1 MNTLMLSSKS
11 YKESKEHDFGD
22 CFISDN
28 GNDVVVFDCGSN
40 EHAEKVIE
48 YLENNYGPDKKA
60 IVFLSH
66 NDSDHFNGIPKLIE
80 KEKVE
85 KVYTILFLK
94 LYHELLDKIDDGRK
108 TNNSI
113 KEQIAELYSNITS
126 LEGQGILFSIYDNND
141 SFVKVCNGIN
151 IVGPTKEYALKA
163 AAKALDSCQGNTLD
177 KETVIN
183 AASVQLSIA
192 FGTSK
197 MLLTG
202 DSSTDAIQENVKTH
216 QIIQI
221 PHHGRLD
228 HAEDLFEIKKYDKDT
243 VYLISD
249 NKGSSSGGS
258 EELISKGKNKG
269 HTIFN
274 TRTEDTKTINSTT
287 YQKSYRMGS
296 YI

>member
-1 MNTLMLSSKS
+1 MNSLMLSSKS
-11 YKESKEHDFGD
+11 YKESNEHDFGD
-22 CFISDN
+22 CFIIDN
-28 GNDVVVFDCGSN
+28 GSDVVVFDCGSN

-48 YLENNYGPDKKA
+48 YLERNYGPSKKA

-80 KEKVE
+80 EGKVD

-94 LYHELLDKIDDGRK
+94 LYHELLYEIDDGRK

-151 IVGPTKEYALKA
+151 IVGPTKEYAIKA
-163 AAKALDSCQGNTLD
+163 AAKALDSCQGNTID

-183 AASVQLSIA
+183 AASVQLSID

-202 DSSTDAIQENVKTH
+202 DSSIDAIQENVKTH

-249 NKGSSSGGS
+249 NKGSNSGGS

-274 TRTEDTKTINSTT
+274 TRTEDTKIIDSTT
-287 YQKSYRMGS
+287 YQKSYRAGS
-296 YI
+296 YV

>member
-1 MNTLMLSSKS
+1 M
-11 YKESKEHDFGD
+11 
-22 CFISDN
+22 
-28 GNDVVVFDCGSN
+28 
-40 EHAEKVIE
+40 
-48 YLENNYGPDKKA
+48 
-60 IVFLSH
+60 
-66 NDSDHFNGIPKLIE
+66 
-80 KEKVE
+80 
-85 KVYTILFLK
+85 
-94 LYHELLDKIDDGRK
+94 
-108 TNNSI
+108 
-113 KEQIAELYSNITS
+113 YSNITS
-126 LEGQGILFSIYDNND
+126 LEGQGILFSIYDNKD

-151 IVGPTKEYALKA
+151 IVGPTKEYAIKA
-163 AAKALDSCQGNTLD
+163 AAKALDSCEGNTLN

-183 AASVQLSIA
+183 AASVQLSID
-192 FGTSK
+192 FESSK

-287 YQKSYRMGS
+287 YQKSYRVGS

>member
-1 MNTLMLSSKS
+1 MNSLMLSSKS
-11 YKESKEHDFGD
+11 YKESNEHDFGD
-22 CFISDN
+22 CFIIDN
-28 GNDVVVFDCGSN
+28 GSDVVVFDCGSN

-48 YLENNYGPDKKA
+48 YLERNYGPSKKA

-80 KEKVE
+80 EGKVD

-94 LYHELLDKIDDGRK
+94 LYHELLYEIDDGRK

-151 IVGPTKEYALKA
+151 IVGPTKEYAIKA
-163 AAKALDSCQGNTLD
+163 AAKALDSCQGNTID

-183 AASVQLSIA
+183 AASVQLSID

-228 HAEDLFEIKKYDKDT
+228 HAEDLFEIKKNDKDT

-249 NKGSSSGGS
+249 NKGSNSGGS

-274 TRTEDTKTINSTT
+274 TRTEDTKIIDSTT
-287 YQKSYRMGS
+287 YQKSYRAGS
-296 YI
+296 YV

>member
-11 YKESKEHDFGD
+11 YKESNEHDFGD
-22 CFISDN
+22 CFIIDN
-28 GNDVVVFDCGSN
+28 GSDVVVFDCGSN

-48 YLENNYGPDKKA
+48 YLERNYGPSKKA

-80 KEKVE
+80 EGKVD

-94 LYHELLDKIDDGRK
+94 FYHELLYEIDDGRK

-126 LEGQGILFSIYDNND
+126 LEGQRILFSIYDNND

-151 IVGPTKEYALKA
+151 IVGPTKEYAIKA
-163 AAKALDSCQGNTLD
+163 AAKALDSCQGNTID

-183 AASVQLSIA
+183 AASVQLSID

-202 DSSTDAIQENVKTH
+202 DSSIDAIQENVKKH

-249 NKGSSSGGS
+249 NKGSNSGGS

-274 TRTEDTKTINSTT
+274 TRTEDTKIIDSTT
-287 YQKSYRMGS
+287 YQKSYRAGS
-296 YI
+296 YV

>member
-1 MNTLMLSSKS
+1 MNSLMLSSKS
-11 YKESKEHDFGD
+11 YKESNEHDFGD
-22 CFISDN
+22 CFIIDN
-28 GNDVVVFDCGSN
+28 GSDVVVFDCGSN

-48 YLENNYGPDKKA
+48 YLEKNYGPSKKA

-80 KEKVE
+80 EGKVD

-94 LYHELLDKIDDGRK
+94 LYHELLYEIDDGRK

-151 IVGPTKEYALKA
+151 IVGPTKEYAIKA
-163 AAKALDSCQGNTLD
+163 AAKALDSCQGNTID

-183 AASVQLSIA
+183 AASVQLSID

-202 DSSTDAIQENVKTH
+202 DSSIDAIQENVKTH

-249 NKGSSSGGS
+249 NKGSNSGGS

-274 TRTEDTKTINSTT
+274 TRTEDTKIIDSTT
-287 YQKSYRMGS
+287 YQKSYRAGS
-296 YI
+296 YL

>member
-1 MNTLMLSSKS
+1 MNSLMLSSKS
-11 YKESKEHDFGD
+11 YKESNEHDFGD
-22 CFISDN
+22 CFIIDN
-28 GNDVVVFDCGSN
+28 GSDVVVFDCGSN

-48 YLENNYGPDKKA
+48 YLERNYGPSKKA

-80 KEKVE
+80 EGKVD

-94 LYHELLDKIDDGRK
+94 LYHELLYEIDDGRK

-151 IVGPTKEYALKA
+151 IVGPTKEYAIKA
-163 AAKALDSCQGNTLD
+163 AAKALDSCQGNTID

-183 AASVQLSIA
+183 AASVQLSID
-192 FGTSK
+192 FGRSK

-202 DSSTDAIQENVKTH
+202 DSSIDAIQENVKTH

-249 NKGSSSGGS
+249 NKGSNSGGS

-274 TRTEDTKTINSTT
+274 TRTEDTKIIDSTT
-287 YQKSYRMGS
+287 YQKSYRAGS
-296 YI
+296 YV

>member
-1 MNTLMLSSKS
+1 M
-11 YKESKEHDFGD
+11 
-22 CFISDN
+22 
-28 GNDVVVFDCGSN
+28 
-40 EHAEKVIE
+40 
-48 YLENNYGPDKKA
+48 
-60 IVFLSH
+60 
-66 NDSDHFNGIPKLIE
+66 
-80 KEKVE
+80 
-85 KVYTILFLK
+85 
-94 LYHELLDKIDDGRK
+94 
-108 TNNSI
+108 
-113 KEQIAELYSNITS
+113 
-126 LEGQGILFSIYDNND
+126 
-141 SFVKVCNGIN
+141 
-151 IVGPTKEYALKA
+151 
-163 AAKALDSCQGNTLD
+163 DSCQGNTLD

>member
-1 MNTLMLSSKS
+1 M
-11 YKESKEHDFGD
+11 
-22 CFISDN
+22 
-28 GNDVVVFDCGSN
+28 FDCGSN

-126 LEGQGILFSIYDNND
+126 LEGQGILFSIYDDKD